1 MCKPEH
7 PDRCGKRA
15 TSSMHKSQLQANFT
29 TRYCGCQGNS
39 SMYLRK
45 EHFVHHHSRSKKISR
60 MCRKIK
66 QPPYF
71 LSVRAFNPCTL
82 TTEYPSGREIQQPRT
97 VCDDRLPPPVCAD
110 SPRAS
115 MTRCSAASRGRQR
128 WKTKSGADR
137 HGNNSVPQRADSP

>member
-1 MCKPEH
+1 MCKPEYSE
-7 PDRCGKRA
+7 RCGCRA
-15 TSSMHKSQLQANFT
+15 ASSMHKSQLQANFT
-29 TRYCGCQGNS
+29 TRYCGCQENS

-66 QPPYF
+66 KPPYF

-97 VCDDRLPPPVCAD
+97 VCDD
-110 SPRAS
+110 
-115 MTRCSAASRGRQR
+115 M
-128 WKTKSGADR
+128 
-137 HGNNSVPQRADSP
+137 SVPTAQRCTAATAIRALDRSAGTDCQVAQFVEFRVDDP